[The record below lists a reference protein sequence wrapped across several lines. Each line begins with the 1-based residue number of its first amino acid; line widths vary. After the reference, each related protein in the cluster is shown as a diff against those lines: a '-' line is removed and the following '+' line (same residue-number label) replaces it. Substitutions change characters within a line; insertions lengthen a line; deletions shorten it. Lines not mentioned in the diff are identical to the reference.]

1 MNLRLFYSP
10 GACSLVAHIALEESG
25 AGFEAVPVPIADG
38 AHHQPEYLAVNPRG
52 LIPALEVDGEV
63 VTENVAILAL
73 IGRTFPEAELFPPDD
88 LGFARVLER
97 IGFFAT
103 SVHVGAF
110 RPLFIAR
117 RAGRPWSKAE
127 EDALLGYFREI
138 EAFLEPGPWLLG
150 DRYSASDGYPLTF
163 RRWGRRLGFDMAQ
176 YPRWTAHPRDSRK
189 AGGRPG
195 ARPRGS
201 RSLGVLTGAD
211 AREACGLVRRSVVEC
226 SVGQTKARV
235 LA

>member
-117 RAGRPWSKAE
+117 RAGRSWSQAE
-127 EDALLGYFREI
+127 EDALLGYFREM
-138 EAFLEPGPWLLG
+138 ESLLEPGPWLLC
-150 DRYSASDGYPLTF
+150 DSYSAADGYPLTF
-163 RRWGRRLGFDMAQ
+163 RRWGWRLGFDMAI
-176 YPRWTAHPRDSRK
+176 YPRWTEHTA
-189 AGGRPG
+189 AMLGRP
-195 ARPRGS
+195 A
-201 RSLGVLTGAD
+201 VLRALD
-211 AREACGLVRRSVVEC
+211 REGLAASEF
-226 SVGQTKARV
+226 
-235 LA
+235 